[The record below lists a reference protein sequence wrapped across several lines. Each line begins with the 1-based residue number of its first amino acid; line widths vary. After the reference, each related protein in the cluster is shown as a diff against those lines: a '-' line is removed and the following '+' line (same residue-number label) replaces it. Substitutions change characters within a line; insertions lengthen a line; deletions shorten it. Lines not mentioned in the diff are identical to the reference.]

1 MNAYK
6 KFSYYYDEVMSTLDY
21 ELWLEFITPYLK
33 PNTKLLDL
41 ACGTGSFLML
51 CYNSGINCY
60 GLDLSETAIEI
71 AKEKAKINH
80 FNINYQVS
88 DMTNFNYPFKFDI
101 ITCFFDSV
109 NFLADKEQLKKLLD
123 NVYDQLEPNGYFIFD
138 IFSPFMMSEYANNH
152 FKNDYDTFKIDWV
165 TKKIN
170 QKTLM
175 HDVKIIEADNVYNEK
190 YYEYFY
196 TFNDFDFSKFKVV
209 KIVGD
214 FNDDLE
220 DEDERIIFVLQKRA

>member
-1 MNAYK
+1 MNEYK
-6 KFSYYYDEVMSTLDY
+6 KFSYYYDEVMTTLDY
-21 ELWLEFITPYLK
+21 EEWFEFIKPYVT

-51 CYNSGINCY
+51 CHNYGISCY

-80 FNINYQVS
+80 FNIDYQVA
-88 DMTNFNYPFKFDI
+88 DMTNFSYPLKFNL

-109 NFLADKEQLKKLLD
+109 NFLKNKNDLTKLLN
-123 NVYDQLEPNGYFIFD
+123 NVYNALENNGYFIFD
-138 IFSPFMMSEYANNH
+138 IFSKYLMEEYEDNS
-152 FKNDYDTFKIDWV
+152 FINDYDTFKIDWQ

-170 QKTLM
+170 STTLE
-175 HDVKIIEADNVYNEK
+175 HNVKIFEDDKTYEEK

-196 TFNDFDFSKFKVV
+196 DFKDFDFSKFKVI
-209 KIVGD
+209 KICGD
-214 FNDDLE
+214 FNDDLV
-220 DEDERIIFVLQKRA
+220 DDDERIIFVLQKR